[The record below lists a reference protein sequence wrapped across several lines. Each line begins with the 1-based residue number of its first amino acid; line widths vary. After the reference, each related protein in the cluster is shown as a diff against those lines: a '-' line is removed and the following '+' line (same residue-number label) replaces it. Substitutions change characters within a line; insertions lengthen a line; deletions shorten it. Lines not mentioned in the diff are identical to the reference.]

1 MSTLFAPKLPAN
13 GANIPALGLGT
24 FRMRDDVCTQAVG
37 AALEIGYRHIDTAV
51 MYANEAAVGQA
62 IAASSVP
69 RSEIFLTTKVLPD
82 EIGAGALQKSAEGS
96 LKRLGLDFVDLLLIH
111 WPNARIPLAESIEAL
126 CDVKKRGLARNI
138 GVANFTIALVEEAV
152 AIAGRHGETLATNQC
167 EYHPRFNQDPLIAT
181 CRKHGIAFVSYCPVG
196 QGRIV
201 DDPVIVGIAARLG
214 RTPAQVVLRWHM
226 QQPGVAAIPKSA
238 TPAHQAANLAIFDFA
253 LTDEDMQALSGLA
266 VPNGRLVNPPFAPT
280 WD

>member
-1 MSTLFAPKLPAN
+1 MTTLRAPTLPAN

-24 FRMRDDVCTQAVG
+24 FRMRDDACIRAVG
-37 AALEIGYRHIDTAV
+37 AAIDMGYRHIDTAV
-51 MYANEAAVGQA
+51 MYANEVEVGKA
-62 IAASSVP
+62 IAATSVP

-82 EIGAGALQKSAEGS
+82 EIGAGALQTSAEGS
-96 LKRLGLDFVDLLLIH
+96 LGRLGLDYVDLLLIH

-138 GVANFTIALVEEAV
+138 GVANFTMGMVDEAV
-152 AIAGRHGETLATNQC
+152 M
-167 EYHPRFNQDPLIAT
+167 
-181 CRKHGIAFVSYCPVG
+181 IAFVSYCPVG

-201 DDPVIVGIAARLG
+201 DDPVIVNIAARHR

-226 QQPGVAAIPKSA
+226 QQSGVAAIPKAA
-238 TPAHQAANLAIFDFA
+238 TPAHQAQNLTIFDFA
-253 LTDEDMQALSGLA
+253 LSDEDMSALSGLA
-266 VPNGRLVNPPFAPT
+266 VPNGRLISPAFGPK